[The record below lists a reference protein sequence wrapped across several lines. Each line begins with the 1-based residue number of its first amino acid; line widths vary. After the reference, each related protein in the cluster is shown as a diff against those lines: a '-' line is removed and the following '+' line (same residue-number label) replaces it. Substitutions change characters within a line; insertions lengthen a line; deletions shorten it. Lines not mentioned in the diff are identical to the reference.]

1 MKKLLVLFVAMSS
14 QLPLSAQGT
23 LDDYNRAYSLQRTFT
38 WQKVKNHVDE
48 ARWLTDGRFQYHLT
62 DGGQGRWHF
71 GQINPDGTI
80 TLADSTAD
88 RPIEEPRHDQF
99 SWLGARRNRRDQG
112 TARFIANPSKRRQER
127 HWMETDDERSGDP
140 VLSPD
145 SSLVAFIRNDN
156 VYIAK
161 PDGREARALSTE
173 GTLSHYFSSY
183 IQWSPDGRY
192 IAVNRIRPIEKRYVY
207 YVESSPADQL
217 QPILHKQ
224 EYAKP
229 GDELAQK
236 TPYIFEVATGRAV
249 TPSPDLI
256 ANQYDLSRL
265 EWCQDSHA
273 IRFEYNQRGH
283 HLYRV
288 YEMAVPSPSSL
299 SSPSSSALSSP
310 SPTVPSSFSPASPSS
325 SSLSLSV
332 GGGTATTET
341 VPLRTL
347 IEEREE
353 KYVRYS
359 NNFRRDLLGDS
370 LILWLSERDGFPHLY
385 LFNTTLPTKDK
396 KGKADKSG
404 AKMKTGKDGKT
415 NKTPAASPSSPSWVR
430 GVFAAKPS
438 SKGGKRPLSA
448 ECPSLQLTHGTWC
461 VRRVLHID
469 EERGLLYFTAN
480 GIHPGEDPYHIHY
493 CRINLDGS
501 GFTDLTPEPANHS
514 ARFNEDYTALIDTY
528 STQDTP
534 PTTVVRSLSR
544 NTVAA
549 TASNQ
554 SHTPKSLSLSVGDG
568 TAVAEKLLATADI
581 TSLKEAGWVAPEIF
595 AAPGRDGV
603 TPMWGIIQRP
613 SNFDPSKK
621 YPIIEYIYAGPGD
634 SYVPKSF
641 QPSNYYTTALAN
653 LGFIVVQLDAMGT
666 SNRGKKFEEVCYKN
680 LKDAGFPDRI
690 AWIKAAAAKYPYMDT
705 NRVGIYGCSAG
716 GQESTAAVL
725 FHGDFYKAAYSACG
739 CHDNR
744 MDKIWWNE
752 QWMSYPIDS
761 SYVECS
767 NVENAYR
774 LERPL
779 MLVVGELDDNVD
791 PASTMQVANA
801 LIKANKPFEL
811 VVIPG
816 AHHTVGE
823 AYGEHK
829 RFDFFVKNL
838 LGIDPPAWSEVNKP

>member
-1 MKKLLVLFVAMSS
+1 MKRYLSFIIYHLSFIIS
-14 QLPLSAQGT
+14 LSAQGT
-23 LDDYNRAYSLQRTFT
+23 VDDYNRAYSLQRTFT
-38 WQKVKNHVDE
+38 WSKVLNHVDD
-48 ARWLTDGRFQYHLT
+48 ARWLSDGRFQYHLT
-62 DGGQGRWHF
+62 DGARGAWHF
-71 GQINPDGTI
+71 GQVNADGTI
-80 TLADSTAD
+80 TLADTTAT
-88 RPIEEPRHDQF
+88 RPIEEPRSHE
-99 SWLGARRNRRDQG
+99 SGRRFGRRDQ
-112 TARFIANPSKRRQER
+112 ASPVRFIANPSKRRQQR
-127 HWMETDDERSGDP
+127 HWMETDDERGGDP

-156 VYIAK
+156 IYVAK
-161 PDGREARALSTE
+161 PDGSQARALSTE

-183 IQWSPDGRY
+183 IQWSPDSRY
-192 IAVNRIRPIEKRYVY
+192 VAVNRIRPVEKRYVY

-236 TPYIFEVATGRAV
+236 APYIFEVATGRAV
-249 TPSPDLI
+249 TPSPELI
-256 ANQYDLSRL
+256 ANQYSLNGPTWRKDSR
-265 EWCQDSHA
+265 A

-283 HLYRV
+283 KLYRI
-288 YEMAVPSPSSL
+288 YEMPIPSP
-299 SSPSSSALSSP
+299 PSKPTASASKPIPAASEPIAPASKPTASASKPIPASSAL
-310 SPTVPSSFSPASPSS
+310 
-325 SSLSLSV
+325 
-332 GGGTATTET
+332 GGFAAET
-341 VPLRTL
+341 VPLRVL

-359 NNFRRDLLGDS
+359 NYFRRDLYGDS
-370 LILWLSERDGFPHLY
+370 LILWLSERDGYPHLY
-385 LFNTTLPTKDK
+385 IFETGLSPRPPY
-396 KGKADKSG
+396 KGGSRIHRKQLTS
-404 AKMKTGKDGKT
+404 T
-415 NKTPAASPSSPSWVR
+415 
-430 GVFAAKPS
+430 
-438 SKGGKRPLSA
+438 SKGDH
-448 ECPSLQLTHGTWC
+448 SLPYREGGGRVLTSGPWC
-461 VRRVLHID
+461 VRKVLHVD
-469 EERGLLYFTAN
+469 EEKGVIFFTAN
-480 GIHPGEDPYHIHY
+480 GRNKDEDPYHIHY
-493 CRINLDGS
+493 YRIGLDGKNLV
-501 GFTDLTPEPANHS
+501 DLTPEPANHS
-514 ARFNEDYTALIDTY
+514 ARFNADYTALIDTY
-528 STQDTP
+528 STVDTP
-534 PTTVVRSLSR
+534 PVTKVRTLFPTGARVPGDFIAES
-544 NTVAA
+544 A
-549 TASNQ
+549 T
-554 SHTPKSLSLSVGDG
+554 
-568 TAVAEKLLATADI
+568 LATADI
-581 TSLKEAGWVAPEIF
+581 SPLLAAGWTAPEVF
-595 AAPGRDGV
+595 VAPGRDGV

-613 SNFDPSKK
+613 SNFDPTRK

-634 SYVPKSF
+634 SYTPKSF
-641 QPSNYYTTALAN
+641 QPSNYYTTALAE

-690 AWIKAAAAKYPYMDT
+690 AWIKAAAQKYPYMDID
-705 NRVGIYGCSAG
+705 RVGIYGCSAG

-752 QWMSYPIDS
+752 QWMGYPVDS

-791 PASTMQVANA
+791 PASTMQVADA

-811 VVIPG
+811 VVVPG

-829 RFDFFVKNL
+829 RFDFFVKHL
-838 LGIDPPAWSEVNKP
+838 LGVEPPAWKNLTP

>member
-1 MKKLLVLFVAMSS
+1 MKRYLSFIICHLSFIIS
-14 QLPLSAQGT
+14 LSAQGT
-23 LDDYNRAYSLQRTFT
+23 VDDYNRAYSLQRSFT
-38 WQKVKNHVDE
+38 WSKVLNHVDD
-48 ARWLTDGRFQYHLT
+48 ARWLSDGRFQYHLT
-62 DGGQGRWHF
+62 DGARGAWHF
-71 GQINPDGTI
+71 GQVNADGSI
-80 TLADSTAD
+80 TLADTTAT
-88 RPIEEPRHDQF
+88 RPIEEPRSHESGRRF
-99 SWLGARRNRRDQG
+99 SRRDQ
-112 TARFIANPSKRRQER
+112 ASPVRFIANPSKRRQQR
-127 HWMETDDERSGDP
+127 HWMETDDERGGDP
-140 VLSPD
+140 VLSPN

-156 VYIAK
+156 IYVAK
-161 PDGREARALSTE
+161 PDGSQARALSTE

-183 IQWSPDGRY
+183 IHWSPDSRY
-192 IAVNRIRPIEKRYVY
+192 VAVNRIRPIEKRYVY

-249 TPSPDLI
+249 TPSPELI
-256 ANQYDLSRL
+256 ANQYSLNGPSWRKDSR
-265 EWCQDSHA
+265 A

-283 HLYRV
+283 KLYRI
-288 YEMAVPSPSSL
+288 YEMPIPA
-299 SSPSSSALSSP
+299 SSAL
-310 SPTVPSSFSPASPSS
+310 
-325 SSLSLSV
+325 
-332 GGGTATTET
+332 GGFAAET

-359 NNFRRDLLGDS
+359 NYFRRDLHGDS
-370 LILWLSERDGFPHLY
+370 IILWLSERDGWPHLY
-385 LFNTTLPTKDK
+385 SLTPDPGLTPNPSPKGEGNFKGEGRK
-396 KGKADKSG
+396 KGSKQHS
-404 AKMKTGKDGKT
+404 
-415 NKTPAASPSSPSWVR
+415 ASL
-430 GVFAAKPS
+430 FQITK
-438 SKGGKRPLSA
+438 
-448 ECPSLQLTHGTWC
+448 GTWC
-461 VRRVLHID
+461 VRKVLHVD
-469 EERGLLYFTAN
+469 EEKNVIFFTAN
-480 GIHPGEDPYHIHY
+480 GRNKDEDPYHIHY
-493 CRINLDGS
+493 YRVNLDGT
-501 GFTDLTPEPANHS
+501 GLIDLTPEPANHS
-514 ARFNEDYTALIDTY
+514 ARFNADYTALIDTY
-528 STQDTP
+528 STVDSAPVTKVRVLGGSPASSSALGGTP
-534 PTTVVRSLSR
+534 
-544 NTVAA
+544 
-549 TASNQ
+549 
-554 SHTPKSLSLSVGDG
+554 
-568 TAVAEKLLATADI
+568 AEKVLATADI
-581 TSLKEAGWVAPEIF
+581 TPLLAEGWTPPEVF
-595 AAPGRDGV
+595 VAPGRDGV

-613 SNFDPSKK
+613 SNFDPTRK

-634 SYVPKSF
+634 SYTPKSF
-641 QPSNYYTTALAN
+641 QPSNYYTTALAE

-680 LKDAGFPDRI
+680 LKDGGFPDRI
-690 AWIKAAAAKYPYMDT
+690 AWIKAAAAKYPYMDID
-705 NRVGIYGCSAG
+705 RVGIYGCSAG

-752 QWMSYPIDS
+752 QWMGYPVDS
-761 SYVECS
+761 SYVACS

-811 VVIPG
+811 VVVPG

-838 LGIDPPAWSEVNKP
+838 LGIDPPTWKNLTP

>member
-1 MKKLLVLFVAMSS
+1 MKRYLSFIIYHLSFIIS
-14 QLPLSAQGT
+14 LSAQGT
-23 LDDYNRAYSLQRTFT
+23 VDDYNRAYSLQRTFT
-38 WQKVKNHVDE
+38 WSKVLNHVDD
-48 ARWLTDGRFQYHLT
+48 ARWLSDGRFQYHLT
-62 DGGQGRWHF
+62 DGARGAWHF
-71 GQINPDGTI
+71 GQVNADSSI
-80 TLADSTAD
+80 TLADSTTT
-88 RPIEEPRHDQF
+88 RPIEEPRSHESGRRF
-99 SWLGARRNRRDQG
+99 SRRDQ
-112 TARFIANPSKRRQER
+112 ASPVRFIANPSKRRQQR
-127 HWMETDDERSGDP
+127 HWMETDDERGGDP

-156 VYIAK
+156 VYVAK
-161 PDGREARALSTE
+161 PDGSQARALSTE

-183 IQWSPDGRY
+183 IHWSPDSRY
-192 IAVNRIRPIEKRYVY
+192 VAVNRIRPVEKRYVY

-249 TPSPDLI
+249 TPSPELI
-256 ANQYDLSRL
+256 ANQYSLNGPSWRKDSR
-265 EWCQDSHA
+265 A

-283 HLYRV
+283 KLYRV
-288 YEMAVPSPSSL
+288 YEMPIPAT
-299 SSPSSSALSSP
+299 SAL
-310 SPTVPSSFSPASPSS
+310 
-325 SSLSLSV
+325 
-332 GGGTATTET
+332 GGFAAESI
-341 VPLRTL
+341 PLRVL

-359 NNFRRDLLGDS
+359 NYFRRDLYGDS
-370 LILWLSERDGFPHLY
+370 LILWLSERDGYPHLY
-385 LFNTTLPTKDK
+385 SLTPDPSPKGEGRNKATKKHSPLFGRGAGGEATLFQITK
-396 KGKADKSG
+396 G
-404 AKMKTGKDGKT
+404 
-415 NKTPAASPSSPSWVR
+415 P
-430 GVFAAKPS
+430 
-438 SKGGKRPLSA
+438 
-448 ECPSLQLTHGTWC
+448 WC
-461 VRRVLHID
+461 VRKVLHVD
-469 EERGLLYFTAN
+469 EEKGVIFFTAN
-480 GIHPGEDPYHIHY
+480 GRNKDEDPYHIHY
-493 CRINLDGS
+493 YRIGLDGKNLV
-501 GFTDLTPEPANHS
+501 DLTPEPANHS
-514 ARFNEDYTALIDTY
+514 ARFNADYTALIDTY
-528 STQDTP
+528 STVDTAP
-534 PTTVVRSLSR
+534 VTVVRSLTPDPSPVGEGGF
-544 NTVAA
+544 NAPKGDTKHNA
-549 TASNQ
+549 TPLAHGRGVGGEAVLGRASI
-554 SHTPKSLSLSVGDG
+554 SP
-568 TAVAEKLLATADI
+568 LLA
-581 TSLKEAGWVAPEIF
+581 AGWTAPEVF
-595 AAPGRDGV
+595 VAPGRDGV

-613 SNFDPSKK
+613 SNFDPTRK

-634 SYVPKSF
+634 SYTPKSF
-641 QPSNYYTTALAN
+641 QPSNYYTTALAE

-690 AWIKAAAAKYPYMDT
+690 AWIKAAAQKYPYMDID
-705 NRVGIYGCSAG
+705 RVGIYGCSAG

-752 QWMSYPIDS
+752 QWMGYPVDS

-791 PASTMQVANA
+791 PASTMQVADA

-811 VVIPG
+811 VVVPG

-829 RFDFFVKNL
+829 RFDFFVKHL
-838 LGIDPPAWSEVNKP
+838 LGVEPPAWKNLTP